1 MSEEKSD
8 CQASPKLIRQLAS
21 ALKVTID
28 DPEQSAWGANATGAD
43 SSLVQRGL
51 LNDVMRATPLTIDGS
66 NKTQIEEVA
75 TAVDTLNSLQPR
87 DTAEGMLAAQ
97 MVATHKAAMEMMGL
111 AMINRAYPHT
121 VDVLLRNATRLM
133 ALHAKQQ
140 DMLERRRARAGGS
153 TTQAEPERTPAASE
167 APPTLTEEAGAA
179 APAGAVVR
187 AKFGT

>member
-1 MSEEKSD
+1 V
-8 CQASPKLIRQLAS
+8 SPQLLRQLVAD
-21 ALKVTID
+21 LKGAID

-43 SSLVQRGL
+43 SSLVQTGL
-51 LNDVMRATPLTIDGS
+51 IKDVLRATPLTIEGS
-66 NKTQIEEVA
+66 DKTQLEKVA
-75 TAVDTLNSLQPR
+75 TTVDTLNSLQPR

-97 MVATHKAAMEMMGL
+97 MVATHKAAMEMLGL
-111 AMINRAYPHT
+111 AMLNRTKPQT

-140 DMLERRRARAGGS
+140 DMLERRRARSGVS

-167 APPTLTEEAGAA
+167 APPTPTEEAGAA
-179 APAGAVVR
+179 APPGAVVR